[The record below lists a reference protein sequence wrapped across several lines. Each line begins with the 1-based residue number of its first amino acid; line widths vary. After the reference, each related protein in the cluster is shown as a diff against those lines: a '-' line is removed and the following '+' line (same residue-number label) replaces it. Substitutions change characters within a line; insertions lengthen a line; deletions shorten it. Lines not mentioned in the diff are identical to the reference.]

1 MIFVTVGT
9 HEQQFNRLVEYMD
22 KWAIKNDEEVV
33 IQIGYALY
41 KLETIKNSG
50 VRFPVDMRHGEE
62 DYYFNTALI
71 PYITNVKFSSKCMY
85 KHYRRLNQSTS
96 AKYYDDRIDT
106 MMLNGRP
113 MCDYLFETI
122 SEVDTIDEKY
132 IYCSDEAI
140 KPYISPYESK
150 GLKFLKRDPYLDGF
164 QVKGL
169 EIIDRFIKDVDADIY
184 VLTHVTQPF
193 TKGTSIAKALEK
205 VVSGE
210 YDSAFSAVML
220 QDYMWM
226 NGKPFNYDMKNI
238 VRTQDLKPIYM
249 ETGAFFIFR
258 KEVFTKLGQRIGNKP
273 YIYEIDQFEAVD
285 VDTAEDFEFAKAV
298 AAYLADKGDS
308 QK

>member
-1 MIFVTVGT
+1 MKVASFIPIKLNN
-9 HEQQFNRLVEYMD
+9 QRLPG
-22 KWAIKNDEEVV
+22 KN
-33 IQIGYALY
+33 
-41 KLETIKNSG
+41 
-50 VRFPVDMRHGEE
+50 
-62 DYYFNTALI
+62 
-71 PYITNVKFSSKCMY
+71 
-85 KHYRRLNQSTS
+85 
-96 AKYYDDRIDT
+96 T
-106 MMLNGRP
+106 MLLNGRP

-122 SEVDTIDEKY
+122 SNVDSIDEKY

-140 KPYISPYESK
+140 KPYIEPYESK
-150 GLKFLKRDPYLDGF
+150 GLRFLKRDPYLDGF

-169 EIIDRFIKDVDADIY
+169 EIIDCFVKDVDADIY

-193 TKGTSIAKALEK
+193 TKGSSISNALAK

-210 YDSAFSAVML
+210 YDSAFSAVMF

-238 VRTQDLKPIYM
+238 VRTQDLDPIYM

-258 KEVFTKLGQRIGNKP
+258 KEVFTQMGQRIGNKP

-298 AAYLADKGDS
+298 AAYLAKKGET

>member
-1 MIFVTVGT
+1 MKIVSFIPIKLNNQRLPGKNTMI
-9 HEQQFNRLVEYMD
+9 
-22 KWAIKNDEEVV
+22 
-33 IQIGYALY
+33 
-41 KLETIKNSG
+41 
-50 VRFPVDMRHGEE
+50 
-62 DYYFNTALI
+62 
-71 PYITNVKFSSKCMY
+71 
-85 KHYRRLNQSTS
+85 
-96 AKYYDDRIDT
+96 
-106 MMLNGRP
+106 LNGRP

-122 SEVDTIDEKY
+122 AGVETIDEKY
-132 IYCSDEAI
+132 VYCSDEAI
-140 KPYISPYESK
+140 RSYITPYESK
-150 GLKFLKRDPYLDGF
+150 GLKFLKRDSYLDGF

-169 EIIDRFIKDVDADIY
+169 EIIERFVKDVDADIY

-193 TKGTSIAKALEK
+193 TKGASIARALDK

-220 QDYMWM
+220 QDYMWI

-238 VRTQDLKPIYM
+238 VRTQDLEPIYM

-298 AAYLADKGDS
+298 AAYLTNRGE
-308 QK
+308 